1 VSHTGLKYLG
11 YETKAPDENEI
22 KGSLRAVDSFLLLG
36 TCYTVY
42 LNKDFDK
49 SFDLKQDIFLAMTK
63 VLVALYTSNTS
74 LTSDISACS
83 TLSDICD
90 LKTTYASTTIKEYY
104 RLWVVC
110 K

>member
-42 LNKDFDK
+42 LNKDFDR
-49 SFDLKQDIFLAMTK
+49 
-63 VLVALYTSNTS
+63 VL
-74 LTSDISACS
+74 I
-83 TLSDICD
+83 
-90 LKTTYASTTIKEYY
+90 
-104 RLWVVC
+104 
-110 K
+110 